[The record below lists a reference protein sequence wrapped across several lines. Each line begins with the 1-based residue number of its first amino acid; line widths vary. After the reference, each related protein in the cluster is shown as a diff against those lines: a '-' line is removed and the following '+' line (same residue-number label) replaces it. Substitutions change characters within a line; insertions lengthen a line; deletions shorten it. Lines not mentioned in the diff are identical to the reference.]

1 MSLFNYT
8 ALDTTNK
15 LSKGVIDELDKQ
27 SAARSLLDKG
37 LRPLEIKLHHESKSF
52 HISMNIWRKDKLTK
66 ADIDF
71 FTTQIALLLKAGLSL
86 DAALRTMRQNSQK
99 PAFKKFTAEIERK
112 LKEGKSFSEALAD
125 YPMFSSMYVSIA
137 RAGEEGGILPSM
149 LARIAD
155 YQKTFQELGQYV
167 ISASIYPLILLMV
180 GIVAIGILV
189 TTILP
194 RFQVLFQGMGHKLPL
209 NVKIMMDASAF
220 LSNHI
225 FLALLAL
232 SAPIIGLVYFIK
244 SPQGRRIWDEK
255 SITLP
260 LISSFIRDLET
271 TRIFRTLEVLVKNG
285 VHLAVALKICSGV
298 AGNIEY
304 QRLLQKAT
312 RALKEGQRIAPKLQG
327 GLFPDLAVDLLAI
340 GEESGSVGEV
350 CGEIAEHYEQELR
363 LRIKRLIAMIEP
375 AFILMI
381 ALVAGYVVIS
391 MLTVILSI
399 NDIAG

>member
-8 ALDTTNK
+8 ALDNTNK
-15 LSKGVIDELDKQ
+15 LNKGVIDELDKQ

-52 HISMNIWRKDKLTK
+52 HFSMAAFRKDKLTK

-112 LKEGKSFSEALAD
+112 LKEGKSFSEALSD

-167 ISASIYPLILLMV
+167 VSASIYPLILLMV
-180 GIVAIGILV
+180 GVVAIGILV

-209 NVKIMMDASAF
+209 NVKIMMEASAF

-232 SAPIIGLVYFIK
+232 STPIIGLVYFIK

-312 RALKEGQRIAPKLQG
+312 RALKR
-327 GLFPDLAVDLLAI
+327 
-340 GEESGSVGEV
+340 GSV
-350 CGEIAEHYEQELR
+350 C
-363 LRIKRLIAMIEP
+363 P
-375 AFILMI
+375 
-381 ALVAGYVVIS
+381 
-391 MLTVILSI
+391 
-399 NDIAG
+399 